1 MNNLARQARND
12 AVVSFDSEQLILVD
26 SDDIE
31 IGHLHKDK
39 CHDGNGLL
47 HRAFSLFIFN
57 ENGDVLIQ
65 QRSAQKRLWPL
76 YWANSCCSHP
86 RHGEKMDDAVRRR
99 LYQELG
105 MHSELIFLYK
115 FIYHA
120 RFGDVGTEHELCWVY
135 VGKSTDP
142 VRPNPN
148 EIADWKYMSPA
159 RLDDELNR
167 NPDSFSPWIRMEWET
182 MHRHHRDQLDQL

>member
-1 MNNLARQARND
+1 M
-12 AVVSFDSEQLILVD
+12 VSFDSEELILVD

-76 YWANSCCSHP
+76 YWA
-86 RHGEKMDDAVRRR
+86 
-99 LYQELG
+99 
-105 MHSELIFLYK
+105 
-115 FIYHA
+115 
-120 RFGDVGTEHELCWVY
+120 
-135 VGKSTDP
+135 
-142 VRPNPN
+142 
-148 EIADWKYMSPA
+148 
-159 RLDDELNR
+159 
-167 NPDSFSPWIRMEWET
+167 
-182 MHRHHRDQLDQL
+182 

>member
-1 MNNLARQARND
+1 M
-12 AVVSFDSEQLILVD
+12 VSFDSEELILVD

-86 RHGEKMDDAVRRR
+86 RHGENMDDAVRRR

-105 MHSELIFLYK
+105 MRSELIFLYK
-115 FIYHA
+115 FTYHA
-120 RFGDVGTEHELCWVY
+120 RFRDVGTEHELCWVY

-167 NPDSFSPWIRMEWET
+167 NPDSFSPWIKLEWET
-182 MHRHHRDQLDQL
+182 LHRDHREQLDRL